1 MGRGYAL
8 KPDAPI
14 CADTVAAMAARS
26 TPAPTHTSYLALDDV
41 RFRMVEAVLGRL

>member
-8 KPDAPI
+8 KRDAPI

-26 TPAPTHTSYLALDDV
+26 TSALTHTSHLALDDV
-41 RFRMVEAVLGRL
+41 RFRVFDAVRGRL